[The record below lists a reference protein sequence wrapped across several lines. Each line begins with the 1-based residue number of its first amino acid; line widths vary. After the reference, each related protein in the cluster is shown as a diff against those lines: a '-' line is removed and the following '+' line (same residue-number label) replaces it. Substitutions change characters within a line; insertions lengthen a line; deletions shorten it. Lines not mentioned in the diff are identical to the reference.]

1 MVGAASVR
9 RSLVLQTTDSLQAV
23 SDADETRFIDRVGG
37 VAAKTNQEHVM
48 PLCRGVGTPGGAE
61 RLYPSRALVS
71 EPSACIRAERL
82 FPRLPPA
89 RHLGGL
95 AHEHAST
102 LVSQQN
108 GTPRTTRGCTE
119 PCVARVV
126 VRRQSPQLPRRNP
139 MWRARSHS
147 EQPSW
152 RMDRLAPTAS
162 RDAGSSMAG
171 AESLPTTHRRDVSG
185 DGY

>member
-1 MVGAASVR
+1 MMDAAASLPR
-9 RSLVLQTTDSLQAV
+9 TLVLQTTDSLQAV

-48 PLCRGVGTPGGAE
+48 PLCRGVGTPGG
-61 RLYPSRALVS
+61 SRALVS
-71 EPSACIRAERL
+71 EPSAGFRGCRRHDTRGAWRTSAPNHSRAR
-82 FPRLPPA
+82 A
-89 RHLGGL
+89 D
-95 AHEHAST
+95 
-102 LVSQQN
+102 
-108 GTPRTTRGCTE
+108 GTTRTTGGCTE

>member
-48 PLCRGVGTPGGAE
+48 PLCRG
-61 RLYPSRALVS
+61 RSRALVS
-71 EPSACIRAERL
+71 EPRACIRGSRRHDTRGAWRTSA
-82 FPRLPPA
+82 PNHSRA
-89 RHLGGL
+89 R
-95 AHEHAST
+95 AD
-102 LVSQQN
+102 
-108 GTPRTTRGCTE
+108 GTTRTTGGCTE